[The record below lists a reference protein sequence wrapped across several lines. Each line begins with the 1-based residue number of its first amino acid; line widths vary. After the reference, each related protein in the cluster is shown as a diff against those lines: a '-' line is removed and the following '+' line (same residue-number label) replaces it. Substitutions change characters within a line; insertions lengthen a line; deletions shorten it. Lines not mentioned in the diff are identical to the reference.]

1 MANVLSRLS
10 SFSDA
15 IMPDRRRVVRAAVRA
30 EVNVTLSNGSEIIT
44 AIADLSTHGCCLST
58 EAEAIRV
65 GGFIAI
71 SRDTG
76 HPLQAIVR
84 WKRDGNA
91 GVEFLRPVPGNYTEW
106 HDLMDS
112 LQSI

>member
-1 MANVLSRLS
+1 MANVLSKLS

-15 IMPDRRRVVRAAVRA
+15 IMTDRRRVIRAAVRA
-30 EVNVTLSNGSEIIT
+30 EVNVTLANNSELKT

-58 EAEAIRV
+58 DSEAIRV
-65 GGFIAI
+65 GSFIAI
-71 SRDTG
+71 SLDSG

-106 HDLMDS
+106 QELMDS
-112 LQSI
+112 MQSI